1 MTETKSKAVF
11 LDKYGTI
18 IQDLSRGQ
26 KTDQIKLL
34 PGAARAVYEMK
45 QLGYKTFIASNEPAA
60 AAGTI
65 SMEQLEELNAKLSE
79 ILAQQQAEP
88 DGIYCCPFDPD
99 AAVAEFAHKSR
110 LQKPA
115 PGMLLK
121 AAEEQEIDLKN
132 SWMIGD
138 SLDDIRAGIAAGC
151 KTILIRPT
159 ARKIPPP
166 PDGTAADYEA
176 VNITEAANY
185 IKMQNRKENIQQ
197 SLEFEQGNRSENKK
211 LSQAAAKTSPP
222 ETQKNAADKK
232 QTLQETDVIQA
243 QVAGNVGKCFEKM
256 GASSKGRDLLLKSS
270 GLFASEEQRKLEEA
284 RRVKRDEPASETKPQ
299 AQTAADET
307 PAQPPKQKSPQIK
320 AAPRQAAPEQK
331 ASKPAAEQI
340 REKHIQ
346 KTLPDTPLEDAN
358 KKPAAAKDKNENG
371 AEIFQFIAG
380 IFQAAAVLMIIVMII
395 TIITPNLTSF
405 SAAGLLA
412 TAIISQVL
420 SIAFAR
426 IKPSK

>member
-11 LDKYGTI
+11 LDKYGTL
-18 IQDLSRGQ
+18 IQDQSLGQ
-26 KTDQIKLL
+26 AAEQIKLL

-45 QLGYKTFIASNEPAA
+45 QLGYKAFIASNEPAA

-65 SMEQLEELNAKLSE
+65 SMDQLEELNAKLSE
-79 ILAQQQAEP
+79 ILAKQKAEP

-99 AAVAEFAHKSR
+99 AAVAEYAHKSR
-110 LQKPA
+110 LRKPA

-121 AAEEQEIDLKN
+121 AAQEHAIDLEN

-159 ARKIPPP
+159 ARKTPPP

-176 VNITEAANY
+176 VNITEASNY

-197 SLEFEQGNRSENKK
+197 SLEFEDGSSESKEPGRPAETAAPALAAEK
-211 LSQAAAKTSPP
+211 PADTEQAVK
-222 ETQKNAADKK
+222 EN
-232 QTLQETDVIQA
+232 EVIDA
-243 QVAGNVGKCFEKM
+243 QVASNVGKCLEKM
-256 GASSKGRDLLLKSS
+256 GNSSKGRDLLLKSS

-284 RRVKRDEPASETKPQ
+284 RRVKRDEQASETKPGP
-299 AQTAADET
+299 QTAADET
-307 PAQPPKQKSPQIK
+307 PAQPQQQKPETP
-320 AAPRQAAPEQK
+320 AAPPQPAPEAKQTR
-331 ASKPAAEQI
+331 PAAQQPS
-340 REKHIQ
+340 EKHAQ
-346 KTLPDTPLEDAN
+346 RDLPETPLEDAN
-358 KKPAAAKDKNENG
+358 KKPAATKDKHEND

-380 IFQAAAVLMIIVMII
+380 IFQAAAVLMGIVMII
-395 TIITPNLTSF
+395 TIIMPNLTSF

-412 TAIISQVL
+412 TAIVSQVL
-420 SIAFAR
+420 SIAFAK
-426 IKPSK
+426 IKPSH